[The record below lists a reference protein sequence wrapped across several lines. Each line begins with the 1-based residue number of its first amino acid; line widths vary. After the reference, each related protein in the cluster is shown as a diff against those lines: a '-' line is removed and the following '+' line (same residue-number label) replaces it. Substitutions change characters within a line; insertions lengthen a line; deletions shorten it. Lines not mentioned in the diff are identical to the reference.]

1 MDKFTKFK
9 TSTIVVIV
17 SVTIVLLIAALGAVY
32 WFSNFSKNTD
42 SNRSSQ
48 ESQQLTVVNESANLE
63 LEVVEIPNTNIDNPE
78 LEANLDDLYLTD
90 VPVENQG
97 QSLGN
102 TSLRKIQLKAAKRLP
117 FEQYNVLVYFDSTNS
132 WLKTEVVK
140 ETQLTVDQIP
150 STDWRVDS
158 LVYFAKNN
166 QMVYLMPSQNYSI
179 EIVDQTTLDKDSR
192 LQSKIDYPDYG
203 TMEYV
208 TCRSVTAKLS
218 QWQAVECQ
226 YESALNTDPEAK
238 RENGKIV
245 SCYLPIMGTQD
256 NYLKFSVGLR
266 VPDNNINMCDV
277 VLESRVVLVKKE

>member
-1 MDKFTKFK
+1 MDKFTKLK

-17 SVTIVLLIAALGAVY
+17 SVTIVFLIAALGAVY
-32 WFSNFSKNTD
+32 WFSKFSKNTD

-48 ESQQLTVVNESANLE
+48 ESQQSTVVNESANLKS
-63 LEVVEIPNTNIDNPE
+63 EVVEIRNTNIDNPE
-78 LEANLDDLYLTD
+78 LETNLDDLYLTD

-102 TSLRKIQLKAAKRLP
+102 TSIRKIKLKAAKRLP
-117 FEQYNVLVYFDSTNS
+117 FQQYNVLVYFDSTNS

-179 EIVDQTTLDKDSR
+179 EIVDKTTLDKDSR

-218 QWQAVECQ
+218 RWQAVECQ
-226 YESALNTDPEAK
+226 YEYALNTNPEAK
-238 RENGKIV
+238 RDNGKIV

>member
-1 MDKFTKFK
+1 MDKFTKLK

-32 WFSNFSKNTD
+32 WFSKFSKNTD

-48 ESQQLTVVNESANLE
+48 ESQQSTVVNESANLE
-63 LEVVEIPNTNIDNPE
+63 SEVVEIPNTNIDNPE

-90 VPVENQG
+90 VPVENQD

-158 LVYFAKNN
+158 LVYFVKNN

-226 YESALNTDPEAK
+226 YEYALNTDPEAK

-277 VLESRVVLVKKE
+277 ILESRVVLVKKE

>member
-1 MDKFTKFK
+1 M
-9 TSTIVVIV
+9 
-17 SVTIVLLIAALGAVY
+17 
-32 WFSNFSKNTD
+32 
-42 SNRSSQ
+42 
-48 ESQQLTVVNESANLE
+48 
-63 LEVVEIPNTNIDNPE
+63 
-78 LEANLDDLYLTD
+78 EANLDDLYLTD

-102 TSLRKIQLKAAKRLP
+102 TSIRKIQLKAVKRLP
-117 FEQYNVLVYFDSTNS
+117 FQQYNVLVYFDSTNS

-179 EIVDQTTLDKDSR
+179 EIVDQTTLDKGAR

-226 YESALNTDPEAK
+226 YEYALNIDPEAK
-238 RENGKIV
+238 RDNGKIV

-277 VLESRVVLVKKE
+277 LLESRVVLVKKE

>member
-1 MDKFTKFK
+1 MDKFTKLK
-9 TSTIVVIV
+9 TPTIVVIV

-32 WFSNFSKNTD
+32 WFSKFSKNTD
-42 SNRSSQ
+42 SNRFSQ
-48 ESQQLTVVNESANLE
+48 ESQQSTVVNESANLE
-63 LEVVEIPNTNIDNPE
+63 SEVVEIRNTNIDNPE

-150 STDWRVDS
+150 STDWRIDS
-158 LVYFAKNN
+158 LVYFVKNN

-179 EIVDQTTLDKDSR
+179 EIVDKNILNKDAK
-192 LQSKIDYPDYG
+192 LQSKTEYPDYG
-203 TMEYV
+203 TIEYV
-208 TCRSVTAKLS
+208 SCRPVPAKFPK
-218 QWQAVECQ
+218 WEAVECQ
-226 YESALNTDPEAK
+226 YEYALKIAPED
-238 RENGKIV
+238 RRDNGKIV